1 MYQVILRLVF
11 IARHTRKATDH
22 CFSFLYP
29 RRDVHEVSVALY
41 DSLCF
46 EKLLLSLQRERC
58 GFSHVGVLFFLP
70 CFLFF
75 SSSCLLLAYE
85 FARCII
91 HK

>member
-41 DSLCF
+41 DFLCF
-46 EKLLLSLQRERC
+46 EKLLLL
-58 GFSHVGVLFFLP
+58 LP
-70 CFLFF
+70 
-75 SSSCLLLAYE
+75 
-85 FARCII
+85 
-91 HK
+91 